1 MSCIDVSLQT
11 ISIAPTISTTNVGV
25 GASFTLTVVDGGGI
39 AFTAQDIRESGQISV
54 TSCTCAFFSVS
65 NLVEKLSLVFS
76 LASGTIGFALAKT
89 CALGEF
95 ISCFGH
101 GAWRNEYPWLND
113 EAWNNNNP

>member
-1 MSCIDVSLQT
+1 MSCIDVSLQN

-54 TSCTCAFFSVS
+54 TSCTCALFSVS
-65 NLVEKLSLVFS
+65 NLVEKLSLVFTMVS
-76 LASGTIGFALAKT
+76 SKMEFALVKT
-89 CALGEF
+89 CAVGEF
-95 ISCFGH
+95 ISCFGR
-101 GAWRNEYPWLND
+101 GIWKNGYPWLNN